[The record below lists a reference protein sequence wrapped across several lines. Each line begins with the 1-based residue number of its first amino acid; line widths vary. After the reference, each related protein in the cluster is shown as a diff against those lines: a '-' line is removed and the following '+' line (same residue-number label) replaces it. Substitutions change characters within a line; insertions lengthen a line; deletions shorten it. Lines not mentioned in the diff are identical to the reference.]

1 MTSLQMML
9 KKAEINKTL
18 SCPVKGCTSKRSG
31 IAKYC
36 SGHQNRKLR
45 YGDVHGRPIYQ
56 KDYLKELKEVREFFI
71 KHESHPALAS
81 AVYFF
86 QNWMTKAAANDA
98 AVGQKTMGRLY
109 RDGIEPRVIVEEIVA
124 IWLYSQKYPNSLPDD
139 LRLTYALARNTI
151 RLVGFSKHTS
161 SGGNSYIN
169 NPNPNELRTVGEYI
183 RHSMAR
189 FMLNVQHAL
198 KAEQE
203 ADTALRE
210 NLSIPF
216 NQ

>member
-1 MTSLQMML
+1 MTSLSTML
-9 KKAEINKTL
+9 HRAKGNKTL
-18 SCPVKGCTSKRSG
+18 SCTVKGCTNNRSG
-31 IAKYC
+31 IGNYC
-36 SGHQNRKLR
+36 SSHKSRRTR
-45 YGDVHGRPIYQ
+45 YGDVHGRSIHQ
-56 KDYLKELKEVREFFI
+56 KDYLNELKDVREFFT

-203 ADTALRE
+203 ADTALKE